1 MIVRTILFLSTVM
14 GATSHMRHHGG
25 LVSLI
30 LFSVLDWC
38 GTFVFL
44 SALAFGFLWL
54 CTALVDFN
62 KPQETDAPFYRAL
75 VYHYSKAL
83 IDLLQIRIETE
94 GLEKLPKE
102 GRFLLVCNHQHEA
115 DPGVIMYYM
124 RHSGLVFIS
133 KYESQQMFLM
143 GKLMYKLRAQF
154 INREN
159 DRQGLRVIL
168 NCIDLIKRD
177 EASIAVFPEGGIK
190 IEGKLSPFRPGV
202 FKMATKTNVP
212 IVVCTIQNTQ
222 FVLRNGL
229 KLKPTNVIFHLVDV
243 IQPEQYAGMKTTE
256 ISDMVHEMMA
266 RDLGPA
272 FALEEGTAPV

>member
-1 MIVRTILFLSTVM
+1 MIVRIILFLSTFF
-14 GATSHMRHHGG
+14 GATAHLWLGDSWTAIIFGSI
-25 LVSLI
+25 LV
-30 LFSVLDWC
+30 WC
-38 GTFVFL
+38 GSFLLL

-54 CTALVDFN
+54 CSALVDFN
-62 KPQETDAPFYRAL
+62 KPQETDSPFYRSL

-83 IDLLQIRIETE
+83 IDLLQIRIETK
-94 GLEKLPKE
+94 GLEKLPQK

-133 KYESQQMFLM
+133 KHESKDMFLM

-168 NCIDLIKRD
+168 SCIDLMKRD

-202 FKMATKTNVP
+202 FKMALKANVP

-229 KLKPTNVIFHLVDV
+229 KLKPTDVKFHVLDV
-243 IQPEQYAGMKTTE
+243 IQPEQFAGMKTTQ
-256 ISDMVHEMMA
+256 ISDMVHAMMA
-266 RDLGPA
+266 KDLGPA
-272 FALEEGTAPV
+272 FALEEPAQL

>member
-1 MIVRTILFLSTVM
+1 MIVRIILFLSTFA
-14 GATSHMRHHGG
+14 GATAHLWLGNSWLSIILGSI
-25 LVSLI
+25 LV
-30 LFSVLDWC
+30 WC
-38 GTFVFL
+38 VTFVTL

-54 CTALVDFN
+54 CSALVDFD

-83 IDLLQIRIETE
+83 IDLLQIRIETR
-94 GLEKLPKE
+94 GLEKIPQR

-133 KYESQQMFLM
+133 KQESKDMFLM

-159 DRQGLRVIL
+159 DRQGLRIIL
-168 NCIDLIKRD
+168 NCIDLMKRD

-202 FKMATKTNVP
+202 FKMALKANVP

-229 KLKPTNVIFHLVDV
+229 KLKPTDVKFHVLDV
-243 IQPEQYAGMKTTE
+243 IQPEQFAGMKTTQ
-256 ISDMVHEMMA
+256 ISDMVHAMMA
-266 RDLGPA
+266 QDLGPD
-272 FALEEGTAPV
+272 FLLEECQTA

>member
-1 MIVRTILFLSTVM
+1 MIVRIILFLSTFA
-14 GATSHMRHHGG
+14 GATAHLWLGDSWF
-25 LVSLI
+25 SLI
-30 LFSVLDWC
+30 IGCILVWC
-38 GTFVFL
+38 GTFVL
-44 SALAFGFLWL
+44 LCALAFGFLWL
-54 CTALVDFN
+54 CSALVDFN
-62 KPQETDAPFYRAL
+62 KPQETDSPFYRSL

-83 IDLLQIRIETE
+83 IDLLQIRIHTE

-115 DPGVIMYYM
+115 DPAVIMYYM
-124 RHSGLVFIS
+124 RHSQLIFIS
-133 KYESQQMFLM
+133 KQEARDMFLM

-168 NCIDLIKRD
+168 NCIDLIKKD
-177 EASIAVFPEGGIK
+177 EGSVAVFPEGGIK

-222 FVLRNGL
+222 YVLRNGL
-229 KLKPTNVIFHLVDV
+229 KLKPTDVIFHLVDV
-243 IQPEQYAGMKTTE
+243 IQPERYAGMKTTQ
-256 ISDMVHEMMA
+256 ISDMVHELMA
-266 RDLGPA
+266 RDLGPD
-272 FALEEGTAPV
+272 FWLEETET

>member
-1 MIVRTILFLSTVM
+1 MIVRIILFLSTFF
-14 GATSHMRHHGG
+14 GATAHLWLGDSWTAIIFGSI
-25 LVSLI
+25 LV
-30 LFSVLDWC
+30 WC
-38 GTFVFL
+38 GSFLLL

-54 CTALVDFN
+54 CSALVDFN
-62 KPQETDAPFYRAL
+62 KPQETDSPFYRSL

-83 IDLLQIRIETE
+83 IDLLQIRIETR
-94 GLEKLPKE
+94 GLEKLPQK

-133 KYESQQMFLM
+133 KHESKDMFLM

-168 NCIDLIKRD
+168 SCIDLMKRD

-202 FKMATKTNVP
+202 FKMALKANVP

-229 KLKPTNVIFHLVDV
+229 KLKPTDVKFHVLDV
-243 IQPEQYAGMKTTE
+243 IQPEQFAGMKTTQ
-256 ISDMVHEMMA
+256 ISDMVHAMMA
-266 RDLGPA
+266 KDLGPA
-272 FALEEGTAPV
+272 FALEEPAQL

>member
-14 GATSHMRHHGG
+14 GATSHMRHDGG
-25 LVSLI
+25 MVSLV

-38 GTFVFL
+38 GTFVIL
-44 SALAFGFLWL
+44 AALAFGFLWL
-54 CTALVDFN
+54 CSALMDFN
-62 KPQETDAPFYRAL
+62 KPQETDSPFYRAL
-75 VYHYSKAL
+75 IYHYSKAL
-83 IDLLQIRIETE
+83 IDLLQIRIHTE

-102 GRFLLVCNHQHEA
+102 GRFLLVCNHQHES
-115 DPGVIMYYM
+115 DPAVIMYYM

-133 KYESQQMFLM
+133 KHESKEMFLM

-222 FVLRNGL
+222 FVLRHGL
-229 KLKPTNVIFHLVDV
+229 KLKPTNVKFHLVDV
-243 IQPEQYAGMKTTE
+243 IQPEQYAGMKTTQ

-266 RDLGPA
+266 KDLGPA
-272 FALEEGTAPV
+272 FALEEEAAPM